1 MFIATY
7 LWLVPKTNVLT
18 FPWLKFRSLPND
30 TVYYDL
36 SWITQAEATLE
47 LKGDT
52 YISDV
57 VGMSFW
63 AFCEKISMSP
73 VDIKTYI
80 PPSNQN

>member
-1 MFIATY
+1 MTSA
-7 LWLVPKTNVLT
+7 LDQRAHVSLVKVR
-18 FPWLKFRSLPND
+18 FLPND
-30 TVYYDL
+30 TVYNDL
-36 SWITQAEATLE
+36 SWITQAEATLV

-52 YISDV
+52 HISDV